1 MGCTRSRQ
9 VWARSGLTRSGL
21 GIRAQW
27 KSCGSWRPGCF
38 SSSESPARGLSAGD
52 NVVYKT
58 PKAKALLSKYTAWN
72 KQHRRILGGDIVHVR
87 RATGRSWD
95 CIGHADPTC
104 TASEAACFRGLFLC
118 FNPTANNYSTRVT
131 LPLRYTGAERG
142 GNVSVSWMGGGGSV
156 RPFVMKT
163 LAADTPASA
172 VSTWTTTSRCSW
184 ISRQRASLSQ
194 LLRRTMM
201 HGSVLPNLPRC

>member
-1 MGCTRSRQ
+1 M
-9 VWARSGLTRSGL
+9 
-21 GIRAQW
+21 
-27 KSCGSWRPGCF
+27 
-38 SSSESPARGLSAGD
+38 
-52 NVVYKT
+52 
-58 PKAKALLSKYTAWN
+58 
-72 KQHRRILGGDIVHVR
+72 R

-104 TASEAACFRGLFLC
+104 TASEAACFRGLFLF
-118 FNPTANNYSTRVT
+118 FNPTANDYSTRVT

-172 VSTWTTTSRCSW
+172 AVDLDYD
-184 ISRQRASLSQ
+184 IEVQ
-194 LLRRTMM
+194 LDIAAKGFAVATVKTDDDAR
-201 HGSVLPNLPRC
+201 